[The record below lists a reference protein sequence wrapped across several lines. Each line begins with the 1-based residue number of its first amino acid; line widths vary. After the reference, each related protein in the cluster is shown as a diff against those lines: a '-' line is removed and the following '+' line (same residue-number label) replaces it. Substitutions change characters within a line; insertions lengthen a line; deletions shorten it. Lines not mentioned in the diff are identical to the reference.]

1 MNLLR
6 KYFLL
11 GAIPALIAV
20 GLSTILD
27 YQITQRLLREQ
38 IDQTL
43 EAKLDAK
50 RNEVRFFL
58 DKHFSLLETLAATPL
73 VKDGSIS
80 EVLDFLRIQE
90 TAVRQRIEGLYYDEL
105 DGTVHDTN
113 GGTFNVSD
121 REYFGE
127 VLKGNK
133 VTTRILKS
141 RGKGKDVLLLIVP
154 VHTEDG
160 TLKGAIAL
168 ALLDSQLI
176 SFVRSMEISR
186 GGFLALVDDSG
197 RMIAASSKAELV
209 LQQGLHVSDA
219 TVVDDTGTRFLV
231 STTKVPDTSWDLI
244 VAIPEIEVQGVFN
257 RMGWSKV
264 TAVAC
269 GITAAIILALFF
281 SERTLRPLQ
290 QIIQTFR
297 QYARGDQSARFSSKV
312 RGEYAIL
319 AESFNH
325 MADELDAARIQQEE
339 HLQRIESSEDRFR
352 RLFDGAADAI
362 FLRDLNGIVI
372 DANQEACRSL
382 GYTRNEL
389 IGLSVSRI
397 DTDWN
402 LEGGKSLWNKLAR
415 EGGRYHPLVERL
427 HRRKDGSTFPVE
439 IRLTLIE
446 REGEIMVMSAAR
458 DATLRKAAEKQTK
471 QAKEFAEKVIN
482 ASPGV
487 IYIFDLTTQ
496 SIVFINQNIEKELG
510 HTKEYLED
518 LGARFYTEIIHPDDL
533 SRVRNS
539 TNHWYET
546 GEPEISVD
554 TFRLKHANGQWAWF
568 EFHRVI
574 FQKDANGHPTQILG
588 VASNT
593 TDRVLAQQQLVWE
606 KALLDQVMETSVAA
620 IMVVDTEGNI
630 QFLNPA
636 LEKTLRVGREHV
648 QGKNIYEFPW
658 KIYDMA
664 GKPLAVEN
672 RPFAQVKSTLKP
684 VNDMTYRIQFGPDDY
699 VTVSANG
706 APLFDEKGEFAGAVF
721 ALADITERIESERVR
736 ESLIRSLEATNTE
749 LKQFTYTV
757 SHDLKSPLITI
768 KGFLGIL
775 TEDIESQ
782 NKAAIEEDLGI
793 IGSAADGM
801 KQLLDDLLEL
811 SRIGRNIKSRTMIS
825 LDEVISEAIT
835 LLAGQIESQNAQV
848 RSDIEDLHIYGDAVQ
863 IRQLMQNLIDNGIKH
878 NRSPNPQVTI
888 LAQEE
893 DDFVVIDVIDNGPGV
908 ATEYQERIFQL
919 FDKLDPDSEGTGIGL
934 AIVKRIVDF
943 HGGTVELYS
952 DGHGNGCRFRLRL
965 PAVMPSK
972 ESSFEIPDDQNEPTL
987 P

>member
-20 GLSTILD
+20 GLATILD

-38 IDQTL
+38 INQTL

-50 RNEVRFFL
+50 RDEVRFFL
-58 DKHFSLLETLAATPL
+58 DKRFSLLETLAATPQMQEGTIPEIL
-73 VKDGSIS
+73 
-80 EVLDFLRIQE
+80 EFLKVQE
-90 TAVRQRIEGLYYDEL
+90 WAFRDQIEGLYYDEL
-105 DGTVHDTN
+105 DGTVHTTE
-113 GGTFNVSD
+113 GATFNVAD

-127 VLKGNK
+127 VLKGHK
-133 VTTRILKS
+133 ITTRILRS
-141 RGKGKDVLLLIVP
+141 RGKGKDVLLLIAP
-154 VHTEDG
+154 VHTEEG
-160 TLKGAIAL
+160 TLKGALAL
-168 ALLDSQLI
+168 AILDSQLI
-176 SFVRSMEISR
+176 SFVRSMEVNR

-197 RMIAASSKAELV
+197 RMIASSSKAGFV
-209 LQQGLHVSDA
+209 RQQDLLASNTA
-219 TVVDDTGTRFLV
+219 VVDDTGTRFLV
-231 STTKVPDTSWDLI
+231 SNTPVPDTSWKLI
-244 VAIPEIEVQGVFN
+244 VAIPEIEIQGVYN
-257 RMGWSKV
+257 RMAWSKV

-269 GITAAIILALFF
+269 GITAAVILALFF

-297 QYARGDQSARFSSKV
+297 QYAKGDQSARFSSNV

-319 AESFNH
+319 ADSFNH
-325 MADELDAARIQQEE
+325 MADELDSARIQQEE
-339 HLQRIESSEDRFR
+339 HLRRIESSEDRFR

-382 GYTRNEL
+382 GFTRDEL
-389 IGLSVSRI
+389 VGMSVSRI
-397 DTDWN
+397 DTDWK
-402 LEGGKSLWNKLAR
+402 LEDAKRLWNKLAR
-415 EGGRYHPLVERL
+415 EGGRYHPLVERI

-446 REGEIMVMSAAR
+446 RGGDVMVMSAAR

-471 QAKEFAEKVIN
+471 EAKEFAEKVIN

-496 SIVFINQNIEKELG
+496 SILFINKNIEKELG
-510 HTKEYLED
+510 HTKEYLEE
-518 LGARFYTEIIHPDDL
+518 LGPRFYTEIIHPDDVA
-533 SRVRNS
+533 RVRQAS
-539 TNHWYET
+539 TQWYES
-546 GEPEISVD
+546 GDPEVHVD
-554 TFRLKHANGQWAWF
+554 TFRLKHASGQWAWF
-568 EFHRVI
+568 DFHRVI
-574 FQKDANGHPTQILG
+574 FQKDANGHATQILG
-588 VASNT
+588 VATNT

-620 IMVVDTEGNI
+620 IMVVDAEGNI

-636 LEKTLRVGREHV
+636 LEKTLRVGREYV
-648 QGKNIYEFPW
+648 QGKNLYDFPW
-658 KIYDMA
+658 EIHDMS
-664 GKPLAVEN
+664 GKPFAGED
-672 RPFAQVKSTLKP
+672 RPFARVKSTLKP
-684 VNDMTYRIQFGPDDY
+684 INDLRYRIQFGPDAY
-699 VTVSANG
+699 VIVSANG

-721 ALADITERIESERVR
+721 ALADVTERIESEKVR

-775 TEDIESQ
+775 SEDIEKQ
-782 NKAAIEEDLGI
+782 DQPAIEEDLSI

-811 SRIGRNIKSRTMIS
+811 SRIGRNVKSRSMIS

-835 LLAGQIESQNAQV
+835 LLAGQIESQNADV
-848 RSDIEDLHIYGDAVQ
+848 RSDIEDVHLYGDAVQ

-878 NRSPNPQVTI
+878 NRGPNPKVTI
-888 LAQEE
+888 TAREE
-893 DDFVVIDVIDNGPGV
+893 DDFVLIDVIDNGPGV
-908 ATEYQERIFQL
+908 AVEYQERIFQL
-919 FDKLDPDSEGTGIGL
+919 FDKLDPDSAGTGIGL

-943 HGGTVELYS
+943 HGGTIELDS
-952 DGHGNGCRFRLRL
+952 DGQGNGCTFRLRL
-965 PAVMPSK
+965 PAVMPTLDATYNLSDHN
-972 ESSFEIPDDQNEPTL
+972 ESTMS
-987 P
+987 

>member
-1 MNLLR
+1 VNLLR

-50 RNEVRFFL
+50 RNELRFFL

-73 VKDGSIS
+73 VKDGTVS
-80 EVLDFLRIQE
+80 EILDFLRIQE
-90 TAVRQRIEGLYYDEL
+90 TAVRARIEGLYFDEL
-105 DGTVHDTN
+105 DGTVHGTDGT
-113 GGTFNVSD
+113 TFNVYD
-121 REYFGE
+121 RVYFGE

-141 RGKGKDVLLLIVP
+141 RGKGHDVLLLIAP
-154 VHTEDG
+154 VHTEEG

-168 ALLDSQLI
+168 AILDSQLI
-176 SFVRSMEISR
+176 SFVRSMEVDR

-197 RMIAASSKAELV
+197 RMIAVSNKAKFIR
-209 LQQGLHVSDA
+209 QQAILDGSP
-219 TVVDDTGTRFLV
+219 TVTDENGNQFLV
-231 STTKVPDTSWDLI
+231 SVTRVPDTSWDLI
-244 VAIPEIEVQGVFN
+244 VAIPEFEVQAVYN
-257 RMGWSKV
+257 RMAWSKV

-297 QYARGDQSARFSSKV
+297 QYARGDQSARFSSKS
-312 RGEYAIL
+312 RGEFAIL

-325 MADELDAARIQQEE
+325 MADELDSARIQQEE
-339 HLQRIESSEDRFR
+339 HLQRLESSEDRFR

-362 FLRDLNGIVI
+362 FLRDLEGIVI

-382 GYTRNEL
+382 GYAREEL
-389 IGLSVSRI
+389 LGMSVARI

-402 LEGGKSLWNKLAR
+402 LEDARRLWNKLAR
-415 EGGRYHPLVERL
+415 EGGQYHPLVERV
-427 HRRKDGSTFPVE
+427 HRRKDGSVFPVE

-446 REGEIMVMSAAR
+446 REGEVMVMSAVR
-458 DATLRKAAEKQTK
+458 DATLRIAAEKQTK

-487 IYIFDLTTQ
+487 IYIYDLASQ
-496 SIVFINQNIEKELG
+496 SLAFINQNIEKELG
-510 HTKEYLED
+510 YTQQYLED
-518 LGARFYTEIIHPDDL
+518 LGARFYTEIVHPDDVA
-533 SRVRNS
+533 RVRLSS
-539 TNHWYET
+539 TQWHET
-546 GEPEISVD
+546 GEPKVRVD
-554 TFRLKHANGQWAWF
+554 TFRLKHADGHWAWF
-568 EFHRVI
+568 EFHRVV
-574 FQKDANGHPTQILG
+574 FQKDSTGNPTQILG
-588 VASNT
+588 VATNT
-593 TDRVLAQQQLVWE
+593 TDRVVAQQQLVWE

-620 IMVVDTEGNI
+620 IMVVDAEGDI

-636 LEKTLRVGREHV
+636 LEKTLHVGRDEVH
-648 QGKNIYEFPW
+648 GKNIYCFPW
-658 KIYDMA
+658 EHYDMT
-664 GKPLAVEN
+664 GKPLPIDQ
-672 RPFAQVKSTLKP
+672 RPFARVKSTLKP
-684 VNDMTYRIQFGPDDY
+684 VNDMRYRIQFGPESY

-706 APLFDEKGEFAGAVF
+706 APLFDENGEFAGAVF
-721 ALADITERIESERVR
+721 ALADITERIESEKVR
-736 ESLIRSLEATNTE
+736 ETLIRSLEATNTE

-782 NKAAIEEDLGI
+782 DKSAIEEDLAI

-811 SRIGRNIKSRTMIS
+811 SRIGRNVKSRTMIS
-825 LDEVISEAIT
+825 LDEVISEAVT
-835 LLAGQIESQNAQV
+835 LLAGQIENQNAQV
-848 RSDIEDLHIYGDAVQ
+848 RSDIEDVHVYGDAVQ

-878 NRSPNPQVTI
+878 NRHSVPKVTI
-888 LAQEE
+888 TAHEE
-893 DDFVVIDVIDNGPGV
+893 DDFAVIEVTDNGPGV
-908 ATEYQERIFQL
+908 AIEYQGRIFQL

-943 HGGTVELYS
+943 HEGTVELES
-952 DGHGNGCRFRLRL
+952 DGQGNGCLFRVRL
-965 PAVMPSK
+965 PAVMPPQGQTYD
-972 ESSFEIPDDQNEPTL
+972 SFDRNEPTL
-987 P
+987 S

>member
-73 VKDGSIS
+73 VKDGTVS
-80 EVLDFLRIQE
+80 EIIAFLRIQE
-90 TAVRQRIEGLYYDEL
+90 LAARQRIEGLYYDEL
-105 DGTVHDTN
+105 DGTVHGTD
-113 GGTFNVSD
+113 GVTFNVFD

-133 VTTRILKS
+133 VTTRILQS
-141 RGKGKDVLLLIVP
+141 RGSGQDILLLVAP

-160 TLKGAIAL
+160 TLKGAIGL
-168 ALLDSQLI
+168 TILDSQLI
-176 SFVRSMEISR
+176 AFVRSMEVNR
-186 GGFLALVDDSG
+186 GGFLALIDDSD
-197 RMIAASSKAELV
+197 RMIAASSKAEFV
-209 LQQGLHVSDA
+209 RKENIYA
-219 TVVDDTGTRFLV
+219 TNTTLTDDTGTRFLV
-231 STTKVPDTSWDLI
+231 SATRVPDTSWDLI
-244 VAIPEIEVQGVFN
+244 VAIPEIEVQGVYN
-257 RMGWSKV
+257 RMAWSKV

-269 GITAAIILALFF
+269 GITAAVILALFF
-281 SERTLRPLQ
+281 SERTIRPLQ

-297 QYARGDQSARFSSKV
+297 QYARGDQSARFSSKA
-312 RGEYAIL
+312 RGEFAIL
-319 AESFNH
+319 AESFNN
-325 MADELDAARIQQEE
+325 MADELDAARVQQEE
-339 HLQRIESSEDRFR
+339 HVRRIESSEDRFR

-362 FLRDLNGIVI
+362 FLRDLNGIII

-382 GYTRNEL
+382 GYERDEL
-389 IGLSVSRI
+389 KGLSVSRI

-402 LEGGKSLWNKLAR
+402 LEDGHRLWNQLAR
-415 EGGRYHPLVERL
+415 DGGRYHPLIERI

-446 REGEIMVMSAAR
+446 REGETVVMSAAR

-487 IYIFDLTTQ
+487 IYIFDLATQ

-518 LGARFYTEIIHPDDL
+518 LGARFYTEIVHPDDV
-533 SRVRNS
+533 SRVRLAS
-539 TNHWYET
+539 TRWYES
-546 GEPEISVD
+546 GEPEIHVD
-554 TFRLKHANGQWAWF
+554 TFRLRHANGQWAWF

-574 FQKDANGHPTQILG
+574 FQRDANGHPTQILG
-588 VASNT
+588 VATNT

-606 KALLDQVMETSVAA
+606 KALLDQVMETSIAA
-620 IMVVDTEGNI
+620 IMVVDTVGNI

-636 LEKTLRVGREHV
+636 LEKTLRVGREYV
-648 QGKNIYEFPW
+648 QGQNISAFPW
-658 KIYDMA
+658 EIYDMA
-664 GKPLAVEN
+664 GKPLAAEN
-672 RPFAQVKSTLKP
+672 RPFALVKSTLKP
-684 VNDMTYRIQFGPDDY
+684 VNDIRYRIQFGPDDY
-699 VTVSANG
+699 VMVSANG
-706 APLFDEKGEFAGAVF
+706 APLFDENGEFAGAVF
-721 ALADITERIESERVR
+721 ALADITERIESEKVR

-782 NKAAIEEDLGI
+782 DKSAIEEDLSI

-811 SRIGRNIKSRTMIS
+811 SRIGRNVKSRTMIS
-825 LDEVISEAIT
+825 LNEVISEAIT
-835 LLAGQIESQNAQV
+835 LLAGQIESQNAEV
-848 RSDIEDLHIYGDAVQ
+848 RSDIDDVHLYGDAVQ

-878 NRSPNPQVTI
+878 NRKPHPKVTI
-888 LAQEE
+888 TAHEE
-893 DDFVVIDVIDNGPGV
+893 DDFVLIEVIDNGPGV
-908 ATEYQERIFQL
+908 AIEYQERIFQL

-943 HGGTVELYS
+943 HGGTIELQS
-952 DGHGNGCRFRLRL
+952 DGEGNGCTFRLKL
-965 PAVMPSK
+965 PAVMPTHEGPYDLPDRS
-972 ESSFEIPDDQNEPTL
+972 ESTL
-987 P
+987 S

>member
-58 DKHFSLLETLAATPL
+58 EKHFSLLDTLAATPL
-73 VKDGSIS
+73 LKDGTIP
-80 EVLDFLRIQE
+80 EILNFLKVQE
-90 TAVRQRIEGLYYDEL
+90 WAVRNQIEGLYYDEL
-105 DGTVHDTN
+105 DGTVHTTE
-113 GGTFNVSD
+113 GATFSVAD
-121 REYFGE
+121 RDYFAE
-127 VLKGNK
+127 VLQGNK
-133 VTTRILKS
+133 VTTRIMKS
-141 RGKGKDVLLLIVP
+141 RGKGKDVLLLIAP
-154 VHTEDG
+154 VYTEDG
-160 TLKGAIAL
+160 TLKGAVAL

-176 SFVRSMEISR
+176 SFVHGMEVTR

-197 RMIAASSKAELV
+197 RMIASSSKAEFV
-209 LQQGLHVSDA
+209 RQQDLLTSNT
-219 TVVDDTGTRFLV
+219 TVIDDKGTRFLV
-231 STTKVPDTSWDLI
+231 SYTQVPDTSWKLI
-244 VAIPEIEVQGVFN
+244 VAIPEIEIQGVYN
-257 RMGWSKV
+257 RMAWSKV

-269 GITAAIILALFF
+269 GITAAVILALFF

-290 QIIQTFR
+290 KIIQTFR
-297 QYARGDQSARFSSKV
+297 QYAKGDQSARFSENA
-312 RGEYAIL
+312 RGEFAII

-325 MADELDAARIQQEE
+325 MADELDEARIQQEK
-339 HLQRIESSEDRFR
+339 HLRKIESSEDRFR

-362 FLRDLNGIVI
+362 FLRDLEGTVI
-372 DANQEACRSL
+372 DANQEACRIL
-382 GYTRNEL
+382 GYSRDEL
-389 IGLSVSRI
+389 VGMSVSRI

-402 LEGGKSLWNKLAR
+402 QEDARKVWNKLAS
-415 EGGRYHPLVERL
+415 EGGRYHPLVERI

-446 REGEIMVMSAAR
+446 RGGEVMVMSAAR

-471 QAKEFAEKVIN
+471 EAKEFAEKVIN

-487 IYIFDLTTQ
+487 IYIFDLITQ
-496 SIVFINQNIEKELG
+496 SITFINRNIEKELG
-510 HTKEYLED
+510 HSKEDLEE
-518 LGARFYTEIIHPDDL
+518 LGARFYTEIIHPDDVA
-533 SRVRNS
+533 RVRLAS
-539 TNHWYET
+539 TRWYEA
-546 GEPEISVD
+546 GEPEVHVD

-574 FQKDANGHPTQILG
+574 FQKDINGHPTQILG
-588 VASNT
+588 VATNT

-620 IMVVDTEGNI
+620 IMVVNTEGNI

-636 LEKTLRVGREHV
+636 LEKTLRIGRDYV
-648 QGKNIYEFPW
+648 QGKNIYGFPW
-658 KIYDMA
+658 EIFDMA
-664 GKPLAVEN
+664 GKPLALEA
-672 RPFAQVKSTLKP
+672 RPFARVKSTLKP
-684 VNDMTYRIQFGPDDY
+684 VNDVRYRIQFGPDAY

-721 ALADITERIESERVR
+721 ALADITERIESEKVR

-775 TEDIESQ
+775 SEDIENQ
-782 NKAAIEEDLGI
+782 DKPAIEEDLSI

-811 SRIGRNIKSRTMIS
+811 SRIGRNVKSRTMIS

-835 LLAGQIESQNAQV
+835 LLAGQIESQNADV
-848 RSDIEDLHIYGDAVQ
+848 RSDIEDVHLYGDAIQ

-878 NRSPNPQVTI
+878 NRSPNPKVTI
-888 LAQEE
+888 TAREE
-893 DDFVVIDVIDNGPGV
+893 DDFILIEVIDNGPGV
-908 ATEYQERIFQL
+908 AIEYQERVFQL
-919 FDKLDPDSEGTGIGL
+919 FDKLDPDSAGTGIGL

-943 HGGTVELYS
+943 HGGTIELDS
-952 DGHGNGCRFRLRL
+952 DGQGNGCTFRLRL
-965 PAVMPSK
+965 PAVMPTLDATFNLSDHN
-972 ESSFEIPDDQNEPTL
+972 ESTL

>member
-50 RNEVRFFL
+50 RNELRFFL

-73 VKDGSIS
+73 VKDGTIS
-80 EVLDFLRIQE
+80 EILDFLRIQE

-105 DGTVHDTN
+105 DGTVHGTDGT
-113 GGTFNVSD
+113 TFNVSD
-121 REYFGE
+121 RTYFRE
-127 VLKGNK
+127 VIKGNK

-141 RGKGKDVLLLIVP
+141 RGKGHDVLLLIAP
-154 VHTEDG
+154 VHTEEG

-168 ALLDSQLI
+168 AILDSQLI
-176 SFVRSMEISR
+176 SFVRSMEVDR
-186 GGFLALVDDSG
+186 GGFLALVDDSD
-197 RMIAASSKAELV
+197 RMIAVSNKAKFISQQAVLV
-209 LQQGLHVSDA
+209 GNP
-219 TVVDDTGTRFLV
+219 TVTDENGNRFLV
-231 STTKVPDTSWDLI
+231 SVTRVPDTSWDLI
-244 VAIPEIEVQGVFN
+244 VAIPEFEVQAVYN
-257 RMGWSKV
+257 RMAWSKV

-297 QYARGDQSARFSSKV
+297 QYARGDQSARFSSKS
-312 RGEYAIL
+312 RGEFAIL

-339 HLQRIESSEDRFR
+339 HVQRIESSEDRFR

-362 FLRDLNGIVI
+362 FLRDLEGILI

-382 GYTRNEL
+382 GYAREEL
-389 IGLSVSRI
+389 LGMSVSRI

-402 LEGGKSLWNKLAR
+402 LEDARRLWNKLAR
-415 EGGRYHPLVERL
+415 EGGQYHPLVERV
-427 HRRKDGSTFPVE
+427 HRRKDGSVFPVE

-446 REGEIMVMSAAR
+446 REGEFMVMSAAR
-458 DATLRKAAEKQTK
+458 DATLRIAAEKQTK

-487 IYIFDLTTQ
+487 IYIYDLTSQ
-496 SIVFINQNIEKELG
+496 SLVFINQNIEKELG
-510 HTKEYLED
+510 YPQKYMED
-518 LGARFYTEIIHPDDL
+518 LGARFYTEIVHPDDVA
-533 SRVRNS
+533 RVRLS
-539 TNHWYET
+539 SAQWFET
-546 GEPEISVD
+546 GEPNVRID
-554 TFRLKHANGQWAWF
+554 TFRLRHANGQWAWF
-568 EFHRVI
+568 EFHRVV
-574 FQKDANGHPTQILG
+574 FQKDSTGSPTQVLG
-588 VASNT
+588 IANNT
-593 TDRVLAQQQLVWE
+593 TDRVVAQQQLVWE

-620 IMVVDTEGNI
+620 VMVVDVDGNI

-636 LEKTLRVGREHV
+636 LEKTLHVGRDEVH
-648 QGKNIYEFPW
+648 GKNIYGFAWEHF
-658 KIYDMA
+658 DMT
-664 GKPLAVEN
+664 GKPLPPDQ
-672 RPFAQVKSTLKP
+672 RPFERVKSTLKP
-684 VNDMTYRIQFGPDDY
+684 INDMRYRIQFSPESY

-706 APLFDEKGEFAGAVF
+706 APLFDENGAFAGAVF
-721 ALADITERIESERVR
+721 ALTDITERIESEKVR
-736 ESLIRSLEATNTE
+736 ETLIRSLEATNTE

-775 TEDIESQ
+775 SEDIESQ
-782 NKAAIEEDLGI
+782 DQSAIEEDLAI

-811 SRIGRNIKSRTMIS
+811 SRIGRNVKSRSMIS
-825 LDEVISEAIT
+825 LSDVISEAIT
-835 LLAGQIESQNAQV
+835 LLAGQIESQNAEV
-848 RSDIEDLHIYGDAVQ
+848 ISDIEDVRVYGDAVQ

-878 NRSPNPQVTI
+878 NRNSTPKVTV
-888 LAQEE
+888 AVHEQ
-893 DDFVVIDVIDNGPGV
+893 DDFAVIEVTDNGPGV
-908 ATEYQERIFQL
+908 ALEYQDRIFQL

-943 HGGTVELYS
+943 HEGTVELES
-952 DGHGNGCRFRLRL
+952 DGQGNGCLFRIRL
-965 PAVMPSK
+965 PAVMPPQGQTYDSSDRSK
-972 ESSFEIPDDQNEPTL
+972 PTL

>member
-73 VKDGSIS
+73 VKDGSVAEI
-80 EVLDFLRIQE
+80 LDFLRIQE
-90 TAVRQRIEGLYYDEL
+90 LAVRQRIEGIYYDEL
-105 DGTVHDTN
+105 DGTVHGTD
-113 GGTFNVSD
+113 GVTFNVFD

-133 VTTRILKS
+133 VTTRILQS
-141 RGKGKDVLLLIVP
+141 RGKGKDVLLLIAP
-154 VHTEDG
+154 VRTEDG

-168 ALLDSQLI
+168 AILDSQLI
-176 SFVRSMEISR
+176 SFVRSMEVNR
-186 GGFLALVDDSG
+186 GGFLALVDDSD
-197 RMIAASSKAELV
+197 RMIAVSSKAEFV
-209 LQQGLHVSDA
+209 RQQDLDVSNT

-231 STTKVPDTSWDLI
+231 STTRVPDTSWDLI
-244 VAIPEIEVQGVFN
+244 VAIPEIEVQGVYN
-257 RMGWSKV
+257 RIGWSKV

-269 GITAAIILALFF
+269 GITAAVILALFF

-297 QYARGDQSARFSSKV
+297 QYAKGDQSARFSAKA

-325 MADELDAARIQQEE
+325 MADELDEARIQQEE
-339 HLQRIESSEDRFR
+339 HLRRIESSEDRFR

-362 FLRDLNGIVI
+362 FLRDLNGIII

-382 GYTRNEL
+382 GYERDE
-389 IGLSVSRI
+389 IRGMSVSRI
-397 DTDWN
+397 DTDWK
-402 LEGGKSLWNKLAR
+402 LEDAQRLWNKLAR
-415 EGGRYHPLVERL
+415 EGGRYHPLVERV

-446 REGEIMVMSAAR
+446 REGETMVMSSAR

-510 HTKEYLED
+510 HTKEHLEE
-518 LGARFYTEIIHPDDL
+518 LGPRFYTEIIHPDDVA
-533 SRVRNS
+533 RVRQASNK
-539 TNHWYET
+539 WYEE
-546 GEPEISVD
+546 GEPEIHVD
-554 TFRLKHANGQWAWF
+554 TFRLRHANGQWAWF

-574 FQKDANGHPTQILG
+574 FQKDANGKPTQILG
-588 VASNT
+588 VATNT

-620 IMVVDTEGNI
+620 VMVVDTEGNI
-630 QFLNPA
+630 QFLNAA
-636 LEKTLRVGREHV
+636 LEKTLRVGREEV
-648 QGKNIYEFPW
+648 QGKNIYVFPW
-658 KIYDMA
+658 EVYDMA
-664 GKPLAVEN
+664 GKPLPVEN
-672 RPFAQVKSTLKP
+672 RPFARVKSTLKP
-684 VNDMTYRIQFGPDDY
+684 VNDVRYRIQFDPESY
-699 VTVSANG
+699 VIVSANG
-706 APLFDEKGEFAGAVF
+706 APLFDEEGEFAGAVF
-721 ALADITERIESERVR
+721 ALADITERIESEKVR
-736 ESLIRSLEATNTE
+736 ESLIRNLEATNTE

-775 TEDIESQ
+775 GEDIESDD
-782 NKAAIEEDLGI
+782 KPAIEEDLAI

-811 SRIGRNIKSRTMIS
+811 SRIGRNVKSRTMIS

-835 LLAGQIESQNAQV
+835 LLAGQIENQNATV
-848 RSDIEDLHIYGDAVQ
+848 RSDIEDVHVYGDAVQ

-878 NRSPNPQVTI
+878 NRDANPQVTI
-888 LAQEE
+888 KAHDE
-893 DDFVVIDVIDNGPGV
+893 DDFVLVEVIDNGPGV
-908 ATEYQERIFQL
+908 AVEYQDRIFQL

-943 HGGTVELYS
+943 HGGTVELVS
-952 DGHGNGCRFRLRL
+952 DGQGHGCTFRLRL
-965 PAVMPSK
+965 PAVMPSHDAAYDLPNHN
-972 ESSFEIPDDQNEPTL
+972 ESTMS
-987 P
+987 

>member
-20 GLSTILD
+20 GLATILD

-50 RNEVRFFL
+50 RSEVRFFL
-58 DKHFSLLETLAATPL
+58 DEHFSLLDTLAATPL
-73 VKDGSIS
+73 VKDGTIS
-80 EVLDFLRIQE
+80 EILDFLRIQE
-90 TAVRQRIEGLYYDEL
+90 MASRHRIEGLYFDEL
-105 DGTVHDTN
+105 DGTVHGTD
-113 GGTFNVSD
+113 GLTFNVLD
-121 REYFGE
+121 REYFRE
-127 VLKGNK
+127 VIKGNK

-141 RGKGKDVLLLIVP
+141 RGSGQDILLLISP
-154 VHTEDG
+154 VFSEEG
-160 TLKGAIAL
+160 TLKGALGLTI
-168 ALLDSQLI
+168 LDSQLI
-176 SFVRSMEISR
+176 TFVRSMEVNR

-197 RMIAASSKAELV
+197 RMIAASNKAEFMRKQV
-209 LQQGLHVSDA
+209 VVNGTP
-219 TVVDDTGTRFLV
+219 TVTDENGNRFLV
-231 STTKVPDTSWDLI
+231 SVTRVPDTSWDLI
-244 VAIPEIEVQGVFN
+244 VAIPEGEVQGVYN
-257 RMGWSKV
+257 RMAWSKV

-269 GITAAIILALFF
+269 GITAAVILALFF

-297 QYARGDQSARFSSKV
+297 QYARGDQTARFSSKA

-339 HLQRIESSEDRFR
+339 HLRRIESSEDRFR

-362 FLRDLNGIVI
+362 FLRDLHGIVI

-382 GYTRNEL
+382 GYQRDEL
-389 IGLSVSRI
+389 IGQSVSRI

-402 LEGGKSLWNKLAR
+402 VEDGHRLWNQLAR
-415 EGGRYHPLVERL
+415 EGGSYHPLVERI

-446 REGEIMVMSAAR
+446 REGENLVMSAAR
-458 DATLRKAAEKQTK
+458 DATLRKAAEKQTQ

-487 IYIFDLTTQ
+487 IYIFDLTAQ

-510 HTKEYLED
+510 HTKDYLED
-518 LGARFYTEIIHPDDL
+518 LGAQFYTEIIHPDDVARL
-533 SRVRNS
+533 RLTSS
-539 TNHWYET
+539 QWQSSD
-546 GEPEISVD
+546 EPEVKVD
-554 TFRLKHANGQWAWF
+554 TFRLRHANGQWMWF

-574 FQKDANGHPTQILG
+574 FQKDAAGEPTQILG
-588 VASNT
+588 VATNT
-593 TDRVLAQQQLVWE
+593 TERVLAQQQLVWE

-620 IMVVDTEGNI
+620 IMVVDAQGDI

-636 LEKTLRVGREHV
+636 LEKTLRVGRDYV
-648 QGKNIYEFPW
+648 QGQNIYAFPW
-658 KIYDMA
+658 EIYDMS
-664 GKPLAVEN
+664 GKPLPVES

-684 VNDMTYRIQFGPDDY
+684 VNDLRYRIQFGPESY

-782 NKAAIEEDLGI
+782 DKPAIEEDLSI

-835 LLAGQIESQNAQV
+835 LLAGQIENQNADV
-848 RSDIEDLHIYGDAVQ
+848 RNDIEDVHVYGDAVQ

-878 NRSPNPQVTI
+878 NHGPDPKVTI
-888 LAQEE
+888 TAKEE
-893 DDFVVIDVIDNGPGV
+893 DDFVLIKVIDNGPGI
-908 ATEYQERIFQL
+908 AKEYQERVFQL
-919 FDKLDPDSEGTGIGL
+919 FDKLDPDSAGTGIGL

-943 HGGTVELYS
+943 HGGTIELHS
-952 DGHGNGCRFRLRL
+952 KGDGSGCTFVLRL
-965 PAVMPSK
+965 PAVMPSLDTTYELTDRN
-972 ESSFEIPDDQNEPTL
+972 ESTL
-987 P
+987 S

>member
-20 GLSTILD
+20 GLATILD

-58 DKHFSLLETLAATPL
+58 EKHYSLLDTLAATPL
-73 VKDGSIS
+73 VRTGTIP
-80 EVLDFLRIQE
+80 EILEFLRVQE
-90 TAVRQRIEGLYYDEL
+90 WAVRGQIEGLYYDEL
-105 DGTVHDTN
+105 DGTVHTTEGN
-113 GGTFNVSD
+113 TFNVAD
-121 REYFGE
+121 RDYFGE

-133 VTTRILKS
+133 VTTRIMKS
-141 RGKGKDVLLLIVP
+141 RGKGKDVLLLITP
-154 VHTEDG
+154 VRTEDG
-160 TLKGAIAL
+160 TLKGAVAL

-176 SFVRSMEISR
+176 SFVRGMEINR
-186 GGFLALVDDSG
+186 GGFLALVEDSG
-197 RMIAASSKAELV
+197 RMIASSDRAEFV
-209 LQQGLHVSDA
+209 KQQDLLSSNT
-219 TVVDDTGTRFLV
+219 TVIDDSGTRFLV
-231 STTKVPDTSWDLI
+231 SYTRVPDTSWKLI
-244 VAIPEIEVQGVFN
+244 VAIPEIEIQGVYN
-257 RMGWSKV
+257 RMAWSKV

-269 GITAAIILALFF
+269 GITAAVILALFF

-290 QIIQTFR
+290 KIIQTFR
-297 QYARGDQSARFSSKV
+297 EYAKGDQSARFSVKA
-312 RGEYAIL
+312 RGEYAII

-325 MADELDAARIQQEE
+325 MADELDAARIQQEQ
-339 HLQRIESSEDRFR
+339 HLRKIESSEDRFR

-382 GYTRNEL
+382 GYTRDEL
-389 IGLSVSRI
+389 LGLSVSRI
-397 DTDWN
+397 DTDWK
-402 LEGGKSLWNKLAR
+402 LEDAKRLWNKLAR
-415 EGGRYHPLVERL
+415 EGGRYHPLVERI

-446 REGEIMVMSAAR
+446 RGGEIMVMSSAR

-471 QAKEFAEKVIN
+471 EAKEFAEKVIN

-496 SIVFINQNIEKELG
+496 SILFVNRNIETELG
-510 HTKEYLED
+510 HTKEYLEE
-518 LGARFYTEIIHPDDL
+518 LGPRFYTEIIHPDDVA
-533 SRVRNS
+533 RVRSSSNQ
-539 TNHWYET
+539 WYES
-546 GEPEISVD
+546 GEPEVHAD
-554 TFRLKHANGQWAWF
+554 TFRLKHADGQWAWF
-568 EFHRVI
+568 DFHRVI
-574 FQKDANGHPTQILG
+574 FQKDVNGHPTQILG
-588 VASNT
+588 VATNT

-606 KALLDQVMETSVAA
+606 KALLEQVMETSVAA
-620 IMVVDTEGNI
+620 IMVVDAEGDI

-636 LEKTLRVGREHV
+636 LEKTLHVGREYV
-648 QGKNIYEFPW
+648 QGKNIYDFPW
-658 KIYDMA
+658 EIYDMA
-664 GKPLAVEN
+664 GKPFAAEA
-672 RPFAQVKSTLKP
+672 RPFARVKKTLKP
-684 VNDMTYRIQFGPDDY
+684 VNDMRYRIQFGPDSY
-699 VTVSANG
+699 VIVSANG

-721 ALADITERIESERVR
+721 ALADITERIESEKVR

-775 TEDIESQ
+775 SEDIENQ
-782 NKAAIEEDLGI
+782 DKPAIEEDLSI

-811 SRIGRNIKSRTMIS
+811 SRIGRNVKSRTMIS

-835 LLAGQIESQNAQV
+835 LLAGQIESQNAEV
-848 RSDIEDLHIYGDAVQ
+848 RSDIEDVHLYGDAVQ

-878 NRSPNPQVTI
+878 NRGQNPKVTI
-888 LAQEE
+888 TAHEE
-893 DDFVVIDVIDNGPGV
+893 DDFVLIEVIDNGPGV
-908 ATEYQERIFQL
+908 AIEYQERIFQL
-919 FDKLDPDSEGTGIGL
+919 FDKLDPDSTGTGIGL

-943 HGGTVELYS
+943 HGGTIELDS
-952 DGHGNGCRFRLRL
+952 DGQGNGCTFRLRL
-965 PAVMPSK
+965 PAVMPTLDATYNLSDHN
-972 ESSFEIPDDQNEPTL
+972 ESTL
-987 P
+987 S

>member
-20 GLSTILD
+20 GLATILD

-43 EAKLDAK
+43 DAKLDAK

-73 VKDGSIS
+73 IKDGTIP
-80 EVLDFLRIQE
+80 EILDFLQIQE
-90 TAVRQRIEGLYYDEL
+90 TATRQRIEGLYYDEL
-105 DGTVHDTN
+105 DGTVHTTE
-113 GGTFNVSD
+113 GATFNVSD
-121 REYFGE
+121 REYFSE

-141 RGKGKDVLLLIVP
+141 RGKGKDVLLLIAP
-154 VHTEDG
+154 VRTEEG
-160 TLKGAIAL
+160 ALKGAIAL
-168 ALLDSQLI
+168 AVLDSELI
-176 SFVRSMEISR
+176 SFVHSMEVNR

-197 RMIAASSKAELV
+197 RMIAATNKAEFIRKQIV
-209 LQQGLHVSDA
+209 LGGQPTLTDENGN
-219 TVVDDTGTRFLV
+219 RYLV
-231 STTKVPDTSWDLI
+231 SVTRVPDTSWDLI
-244 VAIPEIEVQGVFN
+244 VAVPEIEIQGVYN
-257 RMGWSKV
+257 RMAWSKV

-269 GITAAIILALFF
+269 GITAAVILALFF

-297 QYARGDQSARFSSKV
+297 DYAKGDQSARFSSKV
-312 RGEYAIL
+312 SGEYAIL

-325 MADELDAARIQQEE
+325 MADELDEARIQQEE
-339 HLQRIESSEDRFR
+339 HLRRIESSEDRFR

-362 FLRDLNGIVI
+362 FLRNLDGVII

-382 GYTRNEL
+382 GYERDEL
-389 IGLSVSRI
+389 VGKLVSRI

-402 LEGGKSLWNKLAR
+402 VEDGYRLWNQLAR
-415 EGGRYHPLVERL
+415 EGGRYHPLVERI

-446 REGEIMVMSAAR
+446 REGENIVMSAAR
-458 DATLRKAAEKQTK
+458 DATMRKAAELQTQ

-482 ASPGV
+482 ASPGA

-496 SIVFINQNIEKELG
+496 SILFINRNIEKELG
-510 HTKEYLED
+510 HTKEYLEG
-518 LGARFYTEIIHPDDL
+518 LGSNFYSEIIHPEDMCRLRL
-533 SRVRNS
+533 SAS
-539 TNHWYET
+539 QWTEPD
-546 GEPEISVD
+546 EPEVRID
-554 TFRLKHANGQWAWF
+554 TYRLRHANGQWAWF
-568 EFHRVI
+568 EIHRVI
-574 FQKDANGHPTQILG
+574 FQRDSEGIPTQILG
-588 VASNT
+588 VATNT
-593 TDRVLAQQQLVWE
+593 TERVLAQQQLVWE
-606 KALLDQVMETSVAA
+606 KALLDQVMETTVAA
-620 IMVVDTEGNI
+620 IMVVDNEGNI

-636 LEKTLRVGREHV
+636 LEKTLRVGREYV
-648 QGKNIYEFPW
+648 QGQNIYSFPW
-658 KIYDMA
+658 ETYDMA
-664 GKPLAVEN
+664 GKPLPVEA
-672 RPFAQVKSTLKP
+672 RPFARVKNSLKP
-684 VNDMTYRIQFGPDDY
+684 INDLRYRIQFGPDAF

-706 APLFDEKGEFAGAVF
+706 APLFDEEGEFAGAVF
-721 ALADITERIESERVR
+721 ALTDITERIESERVR

-775 TEDIESQ
+775 SEDIQ
-782 NKAAIEEDLGI
+782 NQDKSAVEEDLSI

-811 SRIGRNIKSRTMIS
+811 SRIGRNLKSRTMVS

-835 LLAGQIESQNAQV
+835 LLAGQIESQNADV
-848 RSDIEDLHIYGDAVQ
+848 RSDIEDLHVYGDAVQ

-878 NRSPNPQVTI
+878 NREPNPKVTI
-888 LAQEE
+888 TATEV
-893 DDFVVIDVIDNGPGV
+893 DDFVEIEVIDNGPGV
-908 ATEYQERIFQL
+908 ALEYQERIFQL
-919 FDKLDPDSEGTGIGL
+919 FDKLDPDSAGTGIGL

-943 HGGTVELYS
+943 HGGTIELHS
-952 DGHGNGCRFRLRL
+952 DGQGNGCRFVLRL
-965 PAVMPSK
+965 PAVMPSHDSPFDLPGRN
-972 ESSFEIPDDQNEPTL
+972 ESTL
-987 P
+987 S